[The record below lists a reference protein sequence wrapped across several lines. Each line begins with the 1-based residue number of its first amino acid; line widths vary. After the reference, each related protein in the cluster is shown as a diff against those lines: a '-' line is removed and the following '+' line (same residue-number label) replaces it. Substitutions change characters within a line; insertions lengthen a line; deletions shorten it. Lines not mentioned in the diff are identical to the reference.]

1 MNMKDNCKELLIDT
15 TIDIINENNGDVSKV
30 TIREISKRTK
40 VAVGLINYHF
50 KNKDNLITCCVQKII
65 RNVVTSFKP
74 ILNIDNSLDSLTK
87 TKIRLA
93 STAKQVFEFLFS
105 NPSICKISILNDYNE
120 YKSDSNSN
128 MTIKGFMTLMGDL
141 QIEELEKSRIAF
153 YLTNNIQVAFIRSNS
168 ESQYLGYDF
177 SSKESRDKYI
187 DDLVNR
193 LF

>member
-50 KNKDNLITCCVQKII
+50 NNKDNLITCCVQKII
-65 RNVVTSFKP
+65 HNVV

-128 MTIKGFMTLMGDL
+128 MTIKGFMSLMGDL

>member
-50 KNKDNLITCCVQKII
+50 NNKDNLITCCVQKII

-105 NPSICKISILNDYNE
+105 NPSICKISILSDYNE

-128 MTIKGFMTLMGDL
+128 MTIKAFMTLMGDL
-141 QIEELEKSRIAF
+141 QIQELEKSRIAF